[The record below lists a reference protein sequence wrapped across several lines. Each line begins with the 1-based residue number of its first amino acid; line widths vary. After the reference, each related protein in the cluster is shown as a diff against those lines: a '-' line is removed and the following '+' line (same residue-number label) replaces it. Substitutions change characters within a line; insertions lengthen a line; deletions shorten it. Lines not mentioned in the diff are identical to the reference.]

1 MKQKGITMDVANIEK
16 ITFDRFKEMA
26 LNSKDMPSEIESA
39 VRFQFSWGSLS
50 SGYREI
56 ITKFI
61 KKSIKS
67 TVKDKLDIHG
77 YDTLPFGYNMQLA
90 N

>member
-1 MKQKGITMDVANIEK
+1 MDVANIEK
-16 ITFDRFKEMA
+16 ITYDRFKEMA
-26 LNSKDMPSEIESA
+26 LNNKDMPSEIES
-39 VRFQFSWGSLS
+39 VKRFQFSWESGS

-56 ITKFI
+56 ITKFT

-67 TVKDKLDIHG
+67 TVNDKRDIHG
-77 YDTLPFGYNMQLA
+77 YDTLPFGYNMQMA